1 MPSPLSQ
8 SRSGSIYLIT
18 LITVAAIVSMVLIGV
33 SLRTASNTQSALI
46 EEMAEGSMGVIDA
59 GEIAFEHITTDPIW
73 RVTAQSGTVF
83 APVTPNNG
91 GNTMESTVV
100 DSTTSLLPTYDT
112 TSYRLTLKSSK
123 GTTADTSQIDLLATQ
138 YDYLTYLQA
147 LPLKHYWP
155 LNEHSN
161 PTTAVDLNGNYDGTY
176 QSPAVGGASYNEEGG
191 PVPVFA
197 SANDQVQVPYGKD
210 FISGNGSISLWM
222 KLTNTDQWASSGVL
236 GMLYKTGGYPSI
248 NLTVWKFE
256 LSAYVSNDGSFKL
269 GNTITTSG
277 KAVAPNTWHHVVMT
291 WGSKGLFLYLD
302 GTEQVKKTSVTE
314 SPGTAKANKGGEQPM
329 HLGGGYSLLSKA
341 ENGFDGS
348 VAHVAMFDKQL
359 KASEVAALAAI
370 KPDLRTYSIVPDT
383 WQRLYDQ

>member
-1 MPSPLSQ
+1 MHTPHTQ

-18 LITVAAIVSMVLIGV
+18 LITVAAVVSMVLIGV
-33 SLRTASNTQSALI
+33 SLRTANNIQSALI

-59 GEIAFEHITTDPIW
+59 GEIAIEDINTDPIW

-100 DSTTSLLPTYDT
+100 DASTSLLPTYDT

-138 YDYLTYLQA
+138 YDYLTFLQT

-161 PTTAVDLNGNYDGTY
+161 PTTANDVEGKYDGTY
-176 QSPAVGGASYNEEGG
+176 QVPAAAGGSYNDEGG
-191 PVPVFA
+191 PVPLFA
-197 SANDQVQVPYGKD
+197 SANDHVQVPYGSD
-210 FISGNGSISLWM
+210 LTNSNGSISFWM

-236 GMLYKTGGYPSI
+236 GMLYKTGGYPTI
-248 NLTVWKFE
+248 NLSIWKFE
-256 LSAYVSNDGSFKL
+256 LSAYISKDGSFKI
-269 GNTITTSG
+269 GNFVTTTG
-277 KAVAPNTWHHVVMT
+277 QAIVPNTWQHVVVT
-291 WGSKGLFLYLD
+291 WGGKGLCLYLD
-302 GTEQVKKTSVTE
+302 GVEVANKKSLTE
-314 SPGTAKANKGGEQPM
+314 SPGTEKADKGGEQPM
-329 HLGGGYSLLSKA
+329 HLGGGYSMLTKA
-341 ENGFDGS
+341 EDGFDGS
-348 VAHVAMFDKQL
+348 IAHIAMFDKEL

-370 KPDLRTYSIVPDT
+370 KPSLRTYSIVPDT